1 MTESSSIFSFLE
13 VLLFSVIYSSKNVFF
28 KSPNAAGRMPTWSVT
43 TYFIIIIKFFIN
55 GIHRWMQFYS
65 DKNVINAEIA
75 WYDNREPHM

>member
-1 MTESSSIFSFLE
+1 MFFL
-13 VLLFSVIYSSKNVFF
+13 KT
-28 KSPNAAGRMPTWSVT
+28 PHAAGRMPTWSVT
-43 TYFIIIIKFFIN
+43 TYFIIIINFFIN